1 MTAAQE
7 VALRKLAEADSP
19 ICLRATTGVVLE
31 RYGLA
36 ERRGD
41 GFVITAAGSRYLIN
55 EEKDREA
62 KKLAD
67 EFPPNLQD
75 RLKKALLWLKFT
87 GRLSKPYAARPIIQ
101 SLLLDREPFRLGFT
115 DEQEENR
122 VIAEVESA
130 VKLVEDFQTAY
141 ADAVRIGG
149 DVSVEITVENPKPVR
164 AVNRKRRDVE
174 AASSE
179 DGTVSLT
186 QFRNRRCV
194 A

>member
-7 VALRKLAEADSP
+7 VALRKLAEADLP
-19 ICLRATTGVVLE
+19 IRLHASTGMVLE
-31 RYGLA
+31 RCGLA

-41 GFVITAAGSRYLIN
+41 GFAITATGHRYLLS
-55 EEKDREA
+55 EERDRA
-62 KKLAD
+62 ARRLAD

-75 RLKKALLWLKFT
+75 RLEKTLLWLKFT
-87 GRLSKPYAARPIIQ
+87 GRLQRPYAARPIIQ
-101 SLLLDREPFRLGFT
+101 SLLLDREPFRMGFS
-115 DEQEENR
+115 DEQEEGR

-130 VKLVEDFQTAY
+130 VKLVDDFQTAY
-141 ADAVRIGG
+141 AKAVKIGG
-149 DVSVEITVENPKPVR
+149 DVCVEIAVENPKPVR
-164 AVNRKRRDVE
+164 AINRKRRDVE
-174 AASSE
+174 VAANE